1 MFGSFTNELFL
12 WEAVVG
18 WGEGW
23 WVKLDGL
30 TLRNGL
36 CELGWEYKLPEIR
49 ENQACSFMGFG

>member
-1 MFGSFTNELFL
+1 MSYFCGRL
-12 WEAVVG
+12 WLDG
-18 WGEGW
+18 GEGW